1 MRFAILLLLVLALS
15 TVAMGQERPIV
26 RATMTPEVVAVGE
39 TAELSVTVLVPTWF
53 TRPPVYPSFELAN
66 AITRQP
72 ADNSYPIRERVGS
85 DSWSGIVRSYEV
97 YPLLGATYRL
107 SGQSMSIAFANPGN
121 DPVIMDVELPEITF
135 RGSVPAG
142 AEALDPYIAGRS
154 LTLSLDVKGTL
165 DSLAA
170 GDALVLNYVA
180 ELDGLPA
187 IFIPPLAPDIQL
199 EGVSVYADEP
209 DVEDGEPARRRE
221 KVTLVFDAGGEFTI
235 PGVQLSYWNT
245 ASGSI
250 ETVSVADLSLIVD
263 GPLPV
268 VAEDAAT
275 STNRRWQLTVI
286 AGGLL
291 MLILALRRLAPAAA
305 SRRRDAALRRRQ
317 SEPYAFGLLARALGS
332 GSNDASYKALLVW
345 IERLAPGIDTRS
357 FASSFGDESLG
368 VAIDSLS
375 SAIHSKADQA
385 VDLAA
390 LRTGLASARKRY
402 LEGTSRRWQASL
414 PPLNP

>member
-1 MRFAILLLLVLALS
+1 
-15 TVAMGQERPIV
+15 
-26 RATMTPEVVAVGE
+26 MTPDVVAVGE

-72 ADNSYPIRERVGS
+72 ADNSYPIRERVGN
-85 DSWSGIVRSYEV
+85 DSWSGIVRSYEI

-107 SGQSMSIAFANPGN
+107 SGQTMSIAYADPGK
-121 DPVIMDVELPEITF
+121 DPVIVDIELPEIVF
-135 RGSVPAG
+135 RGSVPGG

-154 LTLSLDVKGTL
+154 MTLRLDVEGTA

-209 DVEDGEPARRRE
+209 AVEDGAPARRSE

-235 PGVQLSYWNT
+235 PGMQLSYWNT

-250 ETVSVADLSLIVD
+250 ETASVADLSLSVD

-268 VAEDAAT
+268 ATDGAAT
-275 STNRRWQLTVI
+275 STDRRWQLTVI

-291 MLILALRRLAPAAA
+291 VLILALRRLAPAVAR
-305 SRRRDAALRRRQ
+305 RRRDAALRRRQ

-345 IERLAPGIDTRS
+345 IERLVPGMDTRS

-375 SAIHSKADQA
+375 AAIHSKAAEA

-390 LRTGLASARKRY
+390 LRTGLGAARKRY
-402 LEGTSRRWQASL
+402 LQETSKRRQAAL
-414 PPLNP
+414 PGLNP

>member
-1 MRFAILLLLVLALS
+1 MRLAILQLLVLALS
-15 TVAMGQERPIV
+15 TTAMGQERPIV

-39 TAELSVTVLVPTWF
+39 TAELSVTILVPTWF

-85 DSWSGIVRSYEV
+85 DSWSGIVRSYEI

-107 SGQSMSIAFANPGN
+107 SGQSMSIAFADPGK
-121 DPVIMDVELPEITF
+121 DPVIMDIELPEIVF
-135 RGSVPAG
+135 RGSVPGG

-154 LTLSLDVKGTL
+154 MTLRLDVEGTA

-187 IFIPPLAPDIQL
+187 IFIPPLAPDMQL

-209 DVEDGEPARRRE
+209 AVEDGAPARRSE

-235 PGVQLSYWNT
+235 PGMQLSYWNT

-250 ETVSVADLSLIVD
+250 ETVSVADLSLSVD

-268 VAEDAAT
+268 VTDGAAAP
-275 STNRRWQLTVI
+275 TNRRWQLTVI

-291 MLILALRRLAPAAA
+291 VLVLALRRLGPTLIR
-305 SRRRDAALRRRQ
+305 RRRDAVLRRQR
-317 SEPYAFGLLARALGS
+317 SEPYAFGMLVRALGS

-345 IERLAPGIDTRS
+345 VERLAPGMNARS
-357 FASSFGDESLG
+357 FAAGFGDASLRG
-368 VAIDSLS
+368 AIDSLS
-375 SAIHSKADQA
+375 SAIHSKADEA
-385 VDLAA
+385 ADLAE
-390 LRTGLASARKRY
+390 LQTGLGTARKRY
-402 LEGTSRRWQASL
+402 LKEKTVQRQTSL
-414 PPLNP
+414 PQLNP